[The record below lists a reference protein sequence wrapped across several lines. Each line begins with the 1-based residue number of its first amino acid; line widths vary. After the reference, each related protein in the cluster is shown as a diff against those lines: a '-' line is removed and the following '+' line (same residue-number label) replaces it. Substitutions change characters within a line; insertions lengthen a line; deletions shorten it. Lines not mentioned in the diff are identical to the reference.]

1 MSRTYDEHADWYDGY
16 LAGLAAEHTARTTAA
31 LVEALGRGTG
41 TCLDLGCGT
50 GVHAPAVRR
59 LGWTVVG
66 VDRSPALL
74 RHARPRLSVAVAD
87 AASLPLAEARLDA
100 VVATLVH
107 TDLDDWT
114 AAVNEI
120 GRVLRPG
127 GRFVYVGVH
136 PCFVGPFAERES
148 AAVRIH
154 PGYSD
159 TGRTFEG
166 PGIGDGVRRRTGVH
180 HRTIADLVNP
190 LLPAGL
196 HLTRLV
202 EPAGVP
208 APELLVLDAVR
219 GP

>member
-1 MSRTYDEHADWYDGY
+1 MRPAYDEHADWYDGY
-16 LAGLAAEHTARTTAA
+16 LAGPAAEHTGRTTAA
-31 LVEALGRGTG
+31 LVEALGPGTG

-66 VDRSPALL
+66 VDLSPALL
-74 RHARPRLSVAVAD
+74 RHARPRLPVVVAD
-87 AASLPLAEARLDA
+87 AATLPLGDAGLDA

-107 TDLDDWT
+107 TDFEDWA
-114 AAVNEI
+114 AAVHEI
-120 GRVLRPG
+120 ARVLRPA
-127 GRFVYVGVH
+127 GRFVHVGVH

-154 PGYSD
+154 PGYTE

-166 PGIGDGVRRRTGVH
+166 PGLGDGVRRRTGVH
-180 HRTIADLVNP
+180 HRTLADLVNP
-190 LLPAGL
+190 VLAAGL

-202 EPAGVP
+202 EPPGVP
-208 APELLVLDAVR
+208 APELLVLVAVK